1 MRRSGRHYV
10 KEPTPCDN
18 WLWAPLGVVDV
29 HQPERWGYLQFSDR
43 PVNTSRPV
51 KDPDFAVRS
60 VAMQVYYAEHA
71 YAAAHNGSFTDDVA
85 SLGAYVPLGGE
96 ALRCAKSVAV
106 TARGGPAS
114 GFTASVTAKG
124 SGRVATVTDDRLL
137 LVRDPHQN

>member
-1 MRRSGRHYV
+1 MQFAQAHILTFQAAAQV
-10 KEPTPCDN
+10 
-18 WLWAPLGVVDV
+18 APNIFLA
-29 HQPERWGYLQFSDR
+29 QQQARNSY
-43 PVNTSRPV
+43 
-51 KDPDFAVRS
+51 
-60 VAMQVYYAEHA
+60 AMQVYYAEHA